1 MILAPALAL
10 ALAASVAACTGSGSS
25 SSSSALASS
34 VPASSARA
42 SIAPAATNTAAA
54 VAQITANWQK
64 VFNASTPPSRKAA
77 LVQNGSTFATAIG
90 ASLKWPSELASGVTD
105 VRLTSATSATVTY
118 NVSVSGFSDPAL
130 SGLTGTAVYQ
140 NGVWKVGD
148 VSLCALL
155 KLVPGGPAP
164 SACSSAR

>member
-1 MILAPALAL
+1 MILAPALAV
-10 ALAASVAACTGSGSS
+10 ALVAAVSACTGSGSS
-25 SSSSALASS
+25 PSSSAQGSS
-34 VPASSARA
+34 
-42 SIAPAATNTAAA
+42 APAATDTAAA
-54 VAQITANWQK
+54 VTQITADWKK

-77 LVQNGSTFATAIG
+77 LVQNGSTFATAID

-105 VRLTSATSATVTY
+105 VRLNSAASATVTY
-118 NVSVSGFSDPAL
+118 TVSVSGHSDPAL

-140 NGVWKVGD
+140 NGLWKVSD

-164 SACSSAR
+164 SACSSAG